1 MEEKREA
8 KQFKKWLEKKN
19 LISADVT

>member
-8 KQFKKWLEKKN
+8 KQFKKWLDKKN